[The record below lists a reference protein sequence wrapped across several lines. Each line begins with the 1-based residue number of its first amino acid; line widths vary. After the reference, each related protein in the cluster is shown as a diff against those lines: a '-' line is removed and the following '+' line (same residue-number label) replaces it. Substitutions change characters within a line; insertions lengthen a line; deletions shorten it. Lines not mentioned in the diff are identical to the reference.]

1 MNKVFGYLFMV
12 VALLA
17 TICLSVL
24 ASEREKGSAMNC
36 LSTLIEQIRDRK
48 LVVVDLSHTLNNK
61 TPLFDDSEP
70 EMVYKSL
77 ATYEHDGYRTG
88 SFEMLEHF
96 GTHIDAPAHF
106 VSNSPTIDQID
117 PDKMILPAVV
127 IDVREEVE
135 KNPDYRLTKEKVAA
149 FEKKASIPAG
159 SAVFLLTGWG
169 KRWGDAKLYRNA
181 DAKGESRFPGFGGEA
196 AKYLIEDKKVYALGI
211 DTLSIDY
218 GLSKDFEVHKL
229 ALGHKLFMMENVDK
243 LDLLPAQGA
252 VVFCGPMKLE
262 GGSGSP
268 ARILA
273 LVPK

>member
-1 MNKVFGYLFMV
+1 MQRLFAYLFMV

-17 TICLSVL
+17 TICLSVR
-24 ASEREKGSAMNC
+24 ASEREKSGNMNC

-48 LVVVDLSHTLNNK
+48 LDVIDLSHTLNNK
-61 TPLFDDSEP
+61 TPLFDDNEP
-70 EMVYKSL
+70 EMVYKTL
-77 ATYEHDGYRTG
+77 TTCEHDGYRTG
-88 SFEMLEHF
+88 SFEMVEHF

-106 VSNSPTIDQID
+106 VPGSPTIDQIAAE
-117 PDKMILPAVV
+117 KMILPAVV
-127 IDVREEVE
+127 IDVRQEVE
-135 KNPDYRLTKEKVAA
+135 KNADYRLTKERVIA
-149 FEKKASIPAG
+149 FEKNASIPPG

-169 KRWGDAKLYRNA
+169 QRWGDGKLYRNA
-181 DAKGESRFPGFGGEA
+181 DAKGSHFPGFGGDA
-196 AKYLIEDKKVYALGI
+196 AKYLVEDKKVGALGI

-243 LDLLPAQGA
+243 LDLVPAEGA

-262 GGSGSP
+262 GGTGSP

>member
-1 MNKVFGYLFMV
+1 MKKVFRFLFIV

-17 TICLSVL
+17 TIFPVP
-24 ASEREKGSAMNC
+24 ASAREKTEPMNC

-48 LVVVDLSHTLNNK
+48 LAVIDLSHTLNNK
-61 TPLFDDSEP
+61 TPLFDEHEP
-70 EMVYKSL
+70 EMVYKTV
-77 ATYEHDGYRTG
+77 ANYEHDGYRAG

-106 VSNSPTIDQID
+106 VSSNPTIDQLD

-127 IDVREEVE
+127 IDVRDEVE
-135 KNPDYRLTKEKVAA
+135 KNADYRLTKEKIIA
-149 FEKKASIPAG
+149 FEKTASIPAG

-169 KRWGDAKLYRNA
+169 HRWGDAKLYRNA
-181 DAKGESRFPGFGGEA
+181 DAKGESRFPGFGIEA
-196 AKYLIEDKKVYALGI
+196 AKYLVEEKKIFALGI

-218 GLSKDFEVHKL
+218 GLSKEFDVHKL
-229 ALGHKLFMMENVDK
+229 VLGRKLFMIENLDK
-243 LDLLPAQGA
+243 LDLLPATGA

-273 LVPK
+273 VVPK

>member
-1 MNKVFGYLFMV
+1 MNKVLAYPFMV

-17 TICLSVL
+17 TIRHSVL
-24 ASEREKGSAMNC
+24 ASEKEKGGAMNC
-36 LSTLIEQIRDRK
+36 LSNLIEQIRNRK
-48 LVVVDLSHTLNNK
+48 LDVVDLSHTLNNK
-61 TPLFDDSEP
+61 TPLFDDKEP
-70 EMVYKSL
+70 EMVYKTL
-77 ATYEHDGYRTG
+77 TTCEHDGYRTG

-106 VSNSPTIDQID
+106 VSGTATIDQIA

-127 IDVREEVE
+127 IDCRQEVE
-135 KNPDYRLTKEKVAA
+135 KNADYRLTKERILA
-149 FEKKASIPAG
+149 FEKKTSIPPGA
-159 SAVFLLTGWG
+159 AVFLLTGWG

-181 DAKGESRFPGFGGEA
+181 DANGESHFPGFGGEA
-196 AKYLIEDKKVYALGI
+196 AKYLVEDKKVNALGI

-218 GLSKDFEVHKL
+218 GLSTDFEVHKL
-229 ALGHKLFMMENVDK
+229 ALGHKLFMMENIDK
-243 LDLLPAQGA
+243 LDRLPAEGA

-273 LVPK
+273 VVPN